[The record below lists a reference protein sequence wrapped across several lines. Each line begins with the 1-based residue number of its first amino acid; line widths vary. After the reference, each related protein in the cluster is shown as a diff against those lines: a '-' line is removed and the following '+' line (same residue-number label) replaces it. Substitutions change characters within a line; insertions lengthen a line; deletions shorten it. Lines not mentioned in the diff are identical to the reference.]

1 MFPMRPYHSILH
13 DYIDQMFEEKTGFDD
28 RAINDVFFKAD
39 DTRLENTC
47 CIIICAA
54 AIKAASP
61 NGEKCA

>member
-1 MFPMRPYHSILH
+1 
-13 DYIDQMFEEKTGFDD
+13 MFEEKTGFDD

-39 DTRLENTC
+39 DTRLENTG